1 MARNNVPVRVFNEQR
16 GAVLVVGL
24 IFLVVL
30 TIIGVTAMQVTT
42 MEERMAANA
51 RDRSKAFQA
60 AEAGLR
66 DAEAYMDVEI
76 PENSGAALIT
86 KSAISNCANGFC
98 GTSTA
103 AVPSLKTYSW
113 DGSKDKLANTSIT
126 GIVGQPRYFTEYAG
140 EMKCV
145 SHCESG
151 GWVSVW
157 RMTVRA
163 QGSNADTVVLLQE
176 TYSRPK

>member
-1 MARNNVPVRVFNEQR
+1 MARTNMPIRVFNDQR

-66 DAEAYMDVEI
+66 DAEDYMDVQITE
-76 PENSGAALIT
+76 SAAALIT
-86 KSAISNCANGFC
+86 KSVASNCANGFC
-98 GTSTA
+98 GNST

-113 DGSKDKLANTSIT
+113 DGSKDKLAGTSIT
-126 GIVGQPRYFTEYAG
+126 GIAEQPRYFTEYAG

-145 SHCESG
+145 THCESG

-176 TYSRPK
+176 TYMRPK